1 MESVGFRSGSKIE
14 IFDFAGHTIIAD
26 FSPARKSTAPSG
38 ADGCLFFG
46 GSSPIFSGGVWLI
59 YRGIEGG
66 SRRDDLNLYETVAA
80 SPALYLVC

>member
-1 MESVGFRSGSKIE
+1 MGSKIK
-14 IFDFAGHTIIAD
+14 IFDFAGRTILSLI
-26 FSPARKSTAPSG
+26 SLLPARAMLLRALMG
-38 ADGCLFFG
+38 ASFSG